1 MEPLSPLANSNKQT
15 KENVSI
21 AGTAVTDH
29 QTGDL
34 YKNLVADWKEIV
46 RKKLIK
52 ISETTW
58 QQQKLLTPVPILSA
72 YPRLAYDALTSVGH
86 ATAGG
91 RGGHSAGPSS

>member
-34 YKNLVADWKEIV
+34 YKNLVADWKRNCNE
-46 RKKLIK
+46 KA
-52 ISETTW
+52 
-58 QQQKLLTPVPILSA
+58 Q
-72 YPRLAYDALTSVGH
+72 
-86 ATAGG
+86 
-91 RGGHSAGPSS
+91 

>member
-34 YKNLVADWKEIV
+34 YKNLVADY
-46 RKKLIK
+46 RKKL
-52 ISETTW
+52 
-58 QQQKLLTPVPILSA
+58 
-72 YPRLAYDALTSVGH
+72 
-86 ATAGG
+86 
-91 RGGHSAGPSS
+91 